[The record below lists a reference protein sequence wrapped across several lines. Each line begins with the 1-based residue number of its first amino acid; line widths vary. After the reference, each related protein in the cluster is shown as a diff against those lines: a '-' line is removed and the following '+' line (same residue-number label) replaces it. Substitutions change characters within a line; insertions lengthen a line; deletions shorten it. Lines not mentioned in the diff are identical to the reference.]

1 VTLISVYLCIMNR
14 FLTAAI
20 LLLAALAV
28 QAQRFHGGVM
38 AGGVAS
44 QVQGDTYSGFYKLG
58 MYGGAFVA
66 LDLGKIHTLQMEME
80 FIQKGS
86 RDNADPAKGKYDS
99 YLLRVNYIE
108 VPLVYQV
115 RIYKGFSFEA
125 GPAMDVLVSSYEASD
140 DMEIQNTVPLRPVT
154 LNALAGLSYEILPK
168 LKLDFRFIMSLTSI
182 RNGETTGYYKRFG
195 VWGQYNDLL
204 AFTVWYRFK

>member
-1 VTLISVYLCIMNR
+1 MQK
-14 FLTAAI
+14 FLAAAI
-20 LLLAALAV
+20 LLGISLLGN
-28 QAQRFHGGVM
+28 AQRFHGGVM

-58 MYGGAFVA
+58 IYGGAFVSF
-66 LDLGKIHTLQMEME
+66 DLGKISTLQMEME

-86 RDNADPAKGKYDS
+86 RDNADPEKGKYTS
-99 YLLRVNYIE
+99 YLLRLNYIE

-115 RIYKGFSFEA
+115 KIYKGFSFEI
-125 GPAMDVLVSSYEASD
+125 GPAMDVLVSSYEAYD
-140 DMEIQNTVPLRPVT
+140 DMQVENTVPLRPVT
-154 LNALAGLSYEILPK
+154 LNALAGISYEIIPK

-182 RNGETTGYYKRFG
+182 RNGETTGYYNRFG

-204 AFTVWYRFK
+204 ALTAWYRFK